1 LLPLLI
7 AALLAALCSAPAS
20 ARPVASLLGTPAHE
34 MDWLMTYDAV
44 VKDGALRWRDVRNL
58 YEIPSKADSTR
69 SVAVVNEAYDP
80 LLRQRLAY
88 WRKKVG
94 MPAMKSDQLRV
105 LGPDGVHA
113 PSGGDVAQL
122 DDIAEQDMD
131 IEAIWSVCP
140 SCKVTAFNW
149 PSGTE
154 RDLVSVLK
162 SIVRLGIPWTS
173 MSFGGPESS
182 ADVRDSAVFATPGT
196 FWAAASGD
204 NGYLDGPSW
213 PAMAPH
219 VLAVGGTSIS
229 TVAPGLSWNA
239 GLWVGEDDYEVDGTE
254 NDGGS
259 GSGCSTLEPA
269 VPENTAGASFCGSMR
284 ASADI
289 SALADP
295 ATGLAV
301 YIGDGTSDQ
310 GWIHGGGTSL
320 SAPLVTAMYALNGN
334 TDAFSVYA
342 NAKAAPALFTD
353 IRTGSTVGCD
363 EAPDPRMCTARTG
376 WDGPSGIGTP
386 VSYLAFA
393 PSVAKGATAGFGSF
407 VDIAGGPT
415 LADPRVGAVSK
426 LHYGAISAGANG
438 VRVTISKITA
448 VWKIAGAVVRTTTAQ
463 VPSLTMKPEWR
474 GKKLS
479 VTITLTFSDGST
491 TTRDS
496 PSYVVS

>member
-1 LLPLLI
+1 
-7 AALLAALCSAPAS
+7 
-20 ARPVASLLGTPAHE
+20 VASLLGTPAHE

-44 VKDGALRWRDVRNL
+44 VEDGALRWRDVRNL
-58 YEIPSKADSTR
+58 YEIPSTMNSTR
-69 SVAVVNEAYDP
+69 TIAVVNEAYDP

-94 MPAMKSDQLRV
+94 MPAMKADQLRV

-113 PSGGDVAQL
+113 PSGGDITL
-122 DDIAEQDMD
+122 LGDIAEQDMD
-131 IEAIWSVCP
+131 IEGIWSICP
-140 SCKVTAFNW
+140 SCKIAAFNW

-154 RDLVSVLK
+154 RDLLTTLK
-162 SIVRLGIPWTS
+162 SIVRLGISWTS
-173 MSFGGPESS
+173 MSFGARESS
-182 ADVRDSAVFATPGT
+182 TDVRDSAVFAAPGT

-229 TVAPGLSWNA
+229 TLSPGLTWKPA
-239 GLWVGEDDYEVDGTE
+239 LWSGEEEYELDGTE

-259 GSGCSTLEPA
+259 GSGCSAVEPVA
-269 VPENTAGASFCGSMR
+269 PENTAGIALCGAMR

-301 YIGDGTSDQ
+301 YIGDGTTDR

-320 SAPLVTAMYALNGN
+320 SAPLVTAMYALNDN

-342 NAKAAPALFTD
+342 NAQAAPALFTD
-353 IRTGSTVGCD
+353 IRSGSTVGCD
-363 EAPDPRMCTARTG
+363 DAPDRRICTARTG
-376 WDGPSGIGTP
+376 WDGPTGLGTP

-393 PSVAKGATAGFGSF
+393 PSVEPGATAGFGTF
-407 VDIAGGPT
+407 ADVKGGPT
-415 LADPRVGAVSK
+415 LDDPVVGVASK

-438 VRVTISKITA
+438 VRVTIAKITM
-448 VWKIAGAVVRTTTAQ
+448 VWKVSGAVVRASTAK

-479 VTITLTFSDGST
+479 VTITVAFTDGST
-491 TTRDS
+491 TTLDS
-496 PSYVVS
+496 PSYTIQ